1 MSLGTRKNKK
11 KTNIFLLS
19 IYAPA
24 NQPDNSLNPNGAPK
38 MVEQQRAAAIVITG
52 KRKKSVIKKAG
63 RI

>member
-38 MVEQQRAAAIVITG
+38 MVEQ
-52 KRKKSVIKKAG
+52 
-63 RI
+63 